1 MEEQRVRR
9 RGFAVTLVVLASIA
23 AFLAIF
29 SLWANRQLLNTEN
42 WTTTSSKL
50 LAKPMVRDR
59 VAGFLVDQL
68 YENVDVA
75 GELQAALPDRAKL
88 LAGPAAGALRPLA
101 ERGANALL
109 PRPGGRPAAWGRS
122 ASGAPTDLWLGP
134 AARKGGEAP
143 IARPTSCCCGY
154 STVGA

>member
-50 LAKPMVRDR
+50 LAKPVIRDR

-88 LAGPAAGALRPLA
+88 LAAPAAGALRPA
-101 ERGANALL
+101 AQR
-109 PRPGGRPAAWGRS
+109 GGRG
-122 ASGAPTDLWLGP
+122 LL
-134 AARKGGEAP
+134 
-143 IARPTSCCCGY
+143 ARPRAQQAWEASHR
-154 STVGA
+154 AAHPLLLRA